1 MGAGREVLLKT
12 TCRQGMLVLSTESL
26 QLRARIGAAA
36 DQGWTVARTVVATVD
51 VHYRSEFGWDL
62 CIHTRD
68 GRVLRADWV
77 PPRPAEKLLAQL
89 QADQLLPP
97 LAPAHTLH
105 NGMDGMDG
113 MDALPA
119 SLHTNADGDAA
130 TDTNAELETRSQA
143 PVSLARPVYAGGSA
157 DRSVQATLA
166 GAAAVALL
174 LMLLAGGGAA
184 AGSIRLLALLLLAV
198 TAGAGILT
206 RWGTRPVSA
215 VSAAALPGELRDD
228 GRLALAVA
236 TAAARV
242 SGAYLRARLDALL
255 SEAERRRAAW
265 RNREQPEHARSWLV
279 PFGTGA
285 GALLLACSICALCA
299 LTAQGALLAKAPAN
313 LSRSNGLAQIEEPL
327 LPTATPAP
335 SPTHTPRPKPTATPR
350 PTPTPTPPPIRP
362 IPAPQPTPAP
372 PPPAALTITFTCAS
386 AVDLSAGQVCVH
398 TRPGAALSIRV
409 VYACGQ
415 VANNKSLQGVKHA
428 NGSGD
433 FAWSWRPQTSCPGP
447 ATATVTAQWQGQTA
461 VSSITFN
468 VARPNGL

>member
-1 MGAGREVLLKT
+1 VGAGRSVQLKT
-12 TCRQGMLVLSTESL
+12 TCRQGMLVLSAESL
-26 QLRARIGAAA
+26 QLRARIGAAT

-89 QADQLLPP
+89 QADQLLSP
-97 LAPAHTLH
+97 LAPAHTL
-105 NGMDGMDG
+105 N
-113 MDALPA
+113 DALPA
-119 SLHTNADGDAA
+119 PSHTDVRVP
-130 TDTNAELETRSQA
+130 TDMHAELETRSLA
-143 PVSLARPVYAGGSA
+143 PVSVARSVYAGGA

-166 GAAAVALL
+166 AAAAVALL

-206 RWGTRPVSA
+206 RWGTRPAST

-236 TAAARV
+236 TAIVRASAV
-242 SGAYLRARLDALL
+242 YLRARLDALL
-255 SEAERRRAAW
+255 TEAERRRVAW
-265 RNREQPEHARSWLV
+265 RNHEQPEHARSWLV

-299 LTAQGALLAKAPAN
+299 LTAQGALLAKTPAN
-313 LSRSNGLAQIEEPL
+313 LPRSNGLAQIEGPL

-335 SPTHTPRPKPTATPR
+335 TATRTPRPKPTATPR
-350 PTPTPTPPPIRP
+350 PTPTPPPAR
-362 IPAPQPTPAP
+362 PTPAP
-372 PPPAALTITFTCAS
+372 LPTPVPPPVALTITFTCAS
-386 AVDLSAGQVCVH
+386 AVDLGAGQVCVH

-415 VANNKSLQGVKHA
+415 VANNKSLQGVKRA

>member
-1 MGAGREVLLKT
+1 MGAGRSVLLKT
-12 TCRQGMLVLSTESL
+12 TCRQGMLVLGKESL
-26 QLRARIGAAA
+26 QLRARIGATA

-77 PPRPAEKLLAQL
+77 PPRPAERLLAQL

-105 NGMDGMDG
+105 DG
-113 MDALPA
+113 MDAP
-119 SLHTNADGDAA
+119 SVADMDAT
-130 TDTNAELETRSQA
+130 TDTNAERETRSPA
-143 PVSLARPVYAGGSA
+143 PVSVARPVYAAGA
-157 DRSVQATLA
+157 DRGVQATLA
-166 GAAAVALL
+166 AAAAVALM

-236 TAAARV
+236 TAAARACGV
-242 SGAYLRARLDALL
+242 YLHAHLDARLDALL
-255 SEAERRRAAW
+255 TEAERWRAAW

-279 PFGTGA
+279 PFGTSA

-299 LTAQGALLAKAPAN
+299 LTVQGALLAKTPAN
-313 LSRSNGLAQIEEPL
+313 LPRSNGLAQIEGPL

-335 SPTHTPRPKPTATPR
+335 TATRTPRPTPTATPR
-350 PTPTPTPPPIRP
+350 PTPTPPPTPP
-362 IPAPQPTPAP
+362 APTPLPTPAP
-372 PPPAALTITFTCAS
+372 PPPATLAITFTCAS
-386 AVDLSAGQVCVH
+386 AVDLGAGQVCVH
-398 TRPGAALSIRV
+398 TRPGAALSIRI

-461 VSSITFN
+461 VSSITFT